1 MSADCRRKRS
11 RGWLFTINNPS
22 STEVP
27 REWDKGRVRF
37 CIWQLERGQLCG
49 TPHLQGYCLFDTPTS
64 LASVKVLDSGAHW
77 EPRLGSHKQARDYCS
92 KSDTRV
98 EGPFQYG
105 EEPAQGKRNDLDSLK
120 EAVDA
125 GSTEADLWEV
135 NFSAMVKFNRGIREY
150 KRLRS
155 GVRTWKTEVTVLWG
169 PTGTGK
175 SKTALDQYPGAFWKR
190 STAGGTDWWD
200 GYDCHEDVVID
211 EFYGWIRWDMLL
223 RLLDRYPLT
232 LDTKGGAVSFV
243 ARRII
248 ITSNCHPS
256 TWYNYDGKKQYATLE
271 RRLDK
276 IGYIESLG
284 MDPVFEEKQ
293 PLPGRVGPGGLR
305 VVTAPNYFPPDDLAP
320 NQSINSE
327 KAEVQVIE

>member
-1 MSADCRRKRS
+1 MSSSRRQQS

-22 STEVP
+22 SSEVP
-27 REWDKGRVRF
+27 REWDKDGKVRF

-49 TPHLQGYCLFDTPTS
+49 TPHLQGYVLFTLQKT
-64 LASVKVLDSGAHW
+64 LGACKLLDSGAHW
-77 EPRLGSHKQARDYCS
+77 EPRQGTHEQARDYCS
-92 KSDTRV
+92 KSDTRL

-105 EEPAQGKRNDLDSLK
+105 QEPKQGKRNDLDCLK
-120 EAVDA
+120 EAIDQGCSEV
-125 GSTEADLWEV
+125 DLWEV
-135 NFSAMVKFNRGIREY
+135 NFPAMVKFNRGVREY
-150 KRLRS
+150 KRIKS
-155 GVRTWKTEVTVLWG
+155 GVRAWKTEVTVLWG

-175 SKTALDQYPGAFWKR
+175 SKTAQDQYPGAFWKR

-256 TWYNYDGKKQYATLE
+256 EWYNYDAKKRFATLL

-276 IGYIESLG
+276 IGYLGELGSEPVWESVC
-284 MDPVFEEKQ
+284 PN
-293 PLPGRVGPGGLR
+293 PGESGTVSL
-305 VVTAPNYFPPDDLAP
+305 APNYFPPETC
-320 NQSINSE
+320 INNE
-327 KAEVQVIE
+327 KDEVVIVE